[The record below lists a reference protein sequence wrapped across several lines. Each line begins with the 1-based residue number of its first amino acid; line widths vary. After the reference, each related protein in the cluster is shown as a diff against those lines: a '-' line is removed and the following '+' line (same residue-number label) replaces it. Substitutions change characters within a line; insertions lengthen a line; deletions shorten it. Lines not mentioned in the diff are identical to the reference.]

1 MARSYESALD
11 QAITAMLREAAEH
24 AVALRRTLEQVAQLA
39 ALREQIARADDE
51 AGNHLGDNDKAV
63 LTQLTQR
70 EREVLDQLVHGRSN
84 RQIATS
90 LGISERTVKN
100 HLRNMFTKLGVT
112 DRTSAVVKALAK
124 QR

>member
-63 LTQLTQR
+63 LTRLTRR